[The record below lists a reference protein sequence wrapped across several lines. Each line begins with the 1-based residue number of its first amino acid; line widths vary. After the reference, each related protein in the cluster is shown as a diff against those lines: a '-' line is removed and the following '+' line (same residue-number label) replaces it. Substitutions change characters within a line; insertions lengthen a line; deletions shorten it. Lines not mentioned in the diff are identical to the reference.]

1 MNPAELNLN
10 PLSQIDPVVIVVV
23 AVIMIALYVLLRR
36 FYVLPYLEVM
46 EEREE
51 LFTVAR
57 GRTAE
62 AEQIRRE
69 SDLEAEAVLTAA
81 AASAEEL
88 RSAAQARA
96 DAYRKE
102 RMAQASL
109 EASESLDTGRAEL
122 RELHDRERAS
132 VRVQAVECVTVACQQ
147 LLGSAD
153 SEAIES
159 TVVRVMEHKA
169 G

>member
-10 PLSQIDPVVIVVV
+10 PLSQIDPVVIGIV
-23 AVIMIALYVLLRR
+23 AVIMIALYLLLRR

-46 EEREE
+46 EAREE
-51 LFTVAR
+51 LFSIAR
-57 GRTAE
+57 GRTSE
-62 AEQIRRE
+62 AEQIRRD
-69 SDLEAEAVLTAA
+69 SDMEAEAVLTAA
-81 AASAEEL
+81 AASAEGL

-102 RMAQASL
+102 RIAEASL
-109 EASESLDTGRAEL
+109 EASESLDKGRAEL
-122 RELHDRERAS
+122 REARDSERAS
-132 VRVQAVECVTVACQQ
+132 VRVQAVECVSVACHQ

-153 SEAIES
+153 PEAIES
-159 TVVRVMEHKA
+159 TVTRVMEHKT

>member
-23 AVIMIALYVLLRR
+23 TVIMIVLYLLLRR
-36 FYVLPYLEVM
+36 VFVLPYLEVM
-46 EEREE
+46 EEREQ
-51 LFTVAR
+51 LFSVAG
-57 GRTAE
+57 GRMSE

-69 SDLEAEAVLTAA
+69 SELTAEGMLTEA

-88 RSAAQARA
+88 RNAAQARA

-102 RMAQASL
+102 RIAEASL
-109 EASESLDTGRAEL
+109 QASESLDTGRAEL
-122 RELHDRERAS
+122 REARDRQRAA
-132 VRVQAVECVTVACQQ
+132 VRVEAVECVTVACQQ

-153 SEAIES
+153 SDAIES
-159 TVVRVMEHKA
+159 TVTRVMEHKT